1 MQTRLT
7 KLLNIKYP
15 IIQGGMAAITDA
27 VIASA
32 VSNAGGAGI
41 IGSGGHDAKWVKE
54 QIALARQMTDKPFGV
69 NIVLAAEDKDEI
81 IDVIC
86 EEKPAFATFGAGNP
100 IPYIER
106 FKKLGII
113 TIPVVANLK
122 QAKKVE
128 AAGADAL
135 VAEGMEAGGHIGRQT
150 TMSLLTNV
158 IPNIQIPVIAAGG
171 IADQRGLKAALA
183 MGAEGVQIGSAFL
196 ISKECPAHINV
207 KRKIIDST
215 DMDSV
220 VLGYTI
226 RHDARGL
233 RNKFTDDYLALEYS
247 DAPREALNG
256 KMKGVYNKA
265 FVDGDID
272 NGYIEVTQSLNVLT
286 EILTCEQIIQKL
298 VKGIES

>member
-41 IGSGGHDAKWVKE
+41 IGSGGHDAKWVRE
-54 QIALARQMTDKPFGV
+54 QIVIARQLTDKPFGV
-69 NIVLAAEDKDEI
+69 NIVLAADDKDDI
-81 IDVIC
+81 IDVVC
-86 EEKPAFATFGAGNP
+86 EEKPTFVTFGAGNP
-100 IPYIER
+100 IPYITRLKEI
-106 FKKLGII
+106 GII

-128 AAGADAL
+128 VAGADAL

-158 IPNIQIPVIAAGG
+158 IPNVHIPVISAGG
-171 IADQRGLKAALA
+171 IADHRGLKAAIA

-196 ISKECPAHINV
+196 ISEECPAHINV
-207 KRKIIDST
+207 KRKIIDAT

-226 RHDARGL
+226 GHDARGL
-233 RNKFTDDYLALEYS
+233 RNKFADAYLALEYS
-247 DAPREALNG
+247 DAPREALSG

-265 FVDGDID
+265 FVDGDVE
-272 NGYIEVTQSLNVLT
+272 NGYVEVGQSLNALK
-286 EILTCEQIIQKL
+286 EIRSCDQIIQGL
-298 VKGIES
+298 VKGLDD

>member
-7 KLLNIKYP
+7 KLLDIQYP

-54 QIALARQMTDKPFGV
+54 QIALARQLTDKTFGV
-69 NIVLAAEDKDEI
+69 NIVLAAENKDEI
-81 IDVIC
+81 IEVVC
-86 EEKPAFATFGAGNP
+86 EERPTFVTFGAGNP

-106 FKKLGII
+106 LKNLGII

-122 QAKKVE
+122 QAKNVE
-128 AAGADAL
+128 AAGVDAL
-135 VAEGMEAGGHIGRQT
+135 VTEGMEAGGHIGRQT
-150 TMSLLTNV
+150 TLSLLTNV
-158 IPNIQIPVIAAGG
+158 IPTIQIPVIAAGG
-171 IADQRGLKAALA
+171 IADQRGFKAAIA

-196 ISKECPAHINV
+196 ISEECPAHINV
-207 KRKIIDST
+207 KKKIIEST

-226 RHDARGL
+226 RHDVRGI
-233 RNKFTDDYLALEYS
+233 RNRFTDDYLALEYS
-247 DAPREALNG
+247 DAPREALKG

-265 FVDGDID
+265 FLDGDVE
-272 NGYIEVTQSLNVLT
+272 NGYIEVGQSLNALT
-286 EILTCEQIIQKL
+286 EILPCEQIIQKL
-298 VKGIES
+298 VKRI

>member
-41 IGSGGHDAKWVKE
+41 IGSGGHDAKWVRE
-54 QIALARQMTDKPFGV
+54 QISIARQLTDKPFGV
-69 NIVLAAEDKDEI
+69 NIVLAADDKDDI
-81 IDVIC
+81 IDVVC
-86 EEKPAFATFGAGNP
+86 EEKPIFVTFGAGNP
-100 IPYIER
+100 IPYITRLKEM
-106 FKKLGII
+106 GII

-158 IPNIQIPVIAAGG
+158 IPNVQIPVIAAGG
-171 IADQRGLKAALA
+171 IADQRGFKAAMA
-183 MGAEGVQIGSAFL
+183 MGAEGVQMGSAFL
-196 ISKECPAHINV
+196 ISEECPAHINV
-207 KRKIIDST
+207 KRKIIEST

-220 VLGYTI
+220 VLGHTI
-226 RHDARGL
+226 GHDARGL
-233 RNKFTDDYLALEYS
+233 KNKFADDYLALEYS
-247 DAPREALNG
+247 DAPREALKG

-265 FVDGDID
+265 FVDGDVE
-272 NGYIEVTQSLNVLT
+272 NGYIEVGQSLNALN
-286 EILTCEQIIQKL
+286 EILSCDRIIQGL
-298 VKGIES
+298 VKGLDG

>member
-41 IGSGGHDAKWVKE
+41 IGSGGHDAKWVRE
-54 QIALARQMTDKPFGV
+54 QIILARQMTDKPFGV

-81 IDVIC
+81 IEVVC
-86 EEKPAFATFGAGNP
+86 EEKPTFVTFGAGNP
-100 IPYIER
+100 IPYIARLKEI
-106 FKKLGII
+106 GII

-128 AAGADAL
+128 VAGADAL

-150 TMSLLTNV
+150 TMALMTNV
-158 IPNIQIPVIAAGG
+158 IPNIHIPVIIAGG
-171 IADQRGLKAALA
+171 IADQRGFKAAIA
-183 MGAEGVQIGSAFL
+183 MGAEGVQMGSAFL
-196 ISKECPAHINV
+196 ISEECPAHINV
-207 KRKIIDST
+207 KLKIIEST

-220 VLGYTI
+220 VLGHTI
-226 RHDARGL
+226 GHDARGL
-233 RNKFTDDYLALEYS
+233 KNKFADDYLALEYS
-247 DAPREALNG
+247 DAPREALKG
-256 KMKGVYNKA
+256 RMKGVYNKA
-265 FVDGDID
+265 FVDGDVE
-272 NGYIEVTQSLNVLT
+272 NGYVEVGQSLNVLT
-286 EILTCEQIIQKL
+286 EIISCEQIIQRL
-298 VKGIES
+298 IKGI